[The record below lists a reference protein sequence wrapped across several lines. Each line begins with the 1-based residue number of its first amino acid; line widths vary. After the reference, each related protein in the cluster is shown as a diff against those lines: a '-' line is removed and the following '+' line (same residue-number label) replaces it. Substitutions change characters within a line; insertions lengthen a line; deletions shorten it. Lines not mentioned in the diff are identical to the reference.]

1 MKLRNIFTMLAAA
14 IAFTFVGCEQPEQ
27 FLDEIKVSKSYISL
41 PVEGGDV
48 KIEVDAVADWSIVAW
63 DAAKQVEAEIPEWLT
78 VEPASGS
85 KGKVEVV
92 FSAEATAES
101 KEVVLHLNCDGACQV
116 LNVVQITEK
125 AEPVLQTCDWINN
138 NAVVGTVYRVK
149 GAVVKLGSFEK
160 YGSFYVNDGTTDTD
174 VYIYGSDANKTAS
187 DLAVGDIVTFEGPW
201 SKYGNFDSGTTVVSV
216 EKSLIKVEKVSPAGA
231 LSKDGDVFTVTL
243 TSKGEGLEIRIP
255 EADQAW
261 LEYSEP
267 FISGT
272 TAVIEFAVNA
282 NEAGARKTTVAFVT
296 LNGEI
301 EYSATVDI
309 EQQGAISEVSV
320 AEFLNAAEGP
330 SLYKL
335 TGRVTNLRTGDY
347 GNFDLVD
354 ATGSVYVYG
363 LTATPVS
370 SNDKSFPTL
379 GIKEGD
385 VVTLVGTRASHNGT
399 AQVGGPAYYVSHV
412 GSTVVTV
419 QEFRAKED
427 SADKWYRLTGT
438 IKEIAKA
445 QYGNFYLEDETGS
458 IYVYGL
464 TAAPVASND
473 QSFEKLGLKVGDKV
487 TIVGTRAS
495 HNGTAQVGGPA
506 YYVSHEAAAE
516 GGEEGGE
523 DTPPASGD
531 ANTLTF
537 TDAILPT
544 AYPTTEATVTV
555 SGADFKI
562 YNVANFGNGIQMKKE
577 GSYITCA
584 TDKGKIAILKLTW
597 KKNFYPENLTVTA
610 GAGLDAL
617 SAVDAPVTDT
627 EAMTAT
633 YDFSKAER
641 KFFKIMNTSTYAT
654 YLDKIEITYTK

>member
-14 IAFTFVGCEQPEQ
+14 IAFTFVGCEQQEQ

-92 FSAEATAES
+92 FSAEATTES

-243 TSKGEGLEIRIP
+243 TNKGEGLEIRIP

-309 EQQGAISEVSV
+309 EQQGTISEVSV
-320 AEFLNAAEGP
+320 AEFLNAAEGL

-385 VVTLVGTRASHNGT
+385 VVTL
-399 AQVGGPAYYVSHV
+399 
-412 GSTVVTV
+412 
-419 QEFRAKED
+419 
-427 SADKWYRLTGT
+427 
-438 IKEIAKA
+438 
-445 QYGNFYLEDETGS
+445 
-458 IYVYGL
+458 
-464 TAAPVASND
+464 
-473 QSFEKLGLKVGDKV
+473 
-487 TIVGTRAS
+487 VGTRAS